1 MALVHSVAATVRLMM
16 MVTSLTIGGT
26 LADNGWFSIGDNAWG
41 FWYCDFKL
49 DYLNTASVKTVQT
62 DSAARCV
69 GSCLE
74 TKSLKCTH
82 LTYDTDTKTCY
93 LIQAKNPNT
102 IKFRPYYEVGHVAM
116 CGFIGKYI
124 SKNILELKS
133 SN

>member
-1 MALVHSVAATVRLMM
+1 MALVHSVAATVRLVM
-16 MVTSLTIGGT
+16 MVTMSLTISGT

-49 DYLNTASVKTVQT
+49 DMANVALVETLQT

-69 GSCLE
+69 TSCFE

-102 IKFRPYYEVGHVAM
+102 IQFRPYYEVGHVAI

-124 SKNILELKS
+124 SKNILVK
-133 SN
+133 